1 MYLKIIMKKL
11 FFITICT
18 IILTGCFAPN
28 KTPIVAPPIT
38 PPQAYIEPEEIYD
51 NPGSLYSTAQADGL
65 FADTRARRVGDI
77 VMVKIIENNTAK
89 NKADTTADK
98 KTTNAYG
105 IDAFFGRESIG
116 GGSAKIPVG
125 GVAFGTTSESGTT
138 STGETKREGTIT
150 GTIAARVLRVLPGGL
165 LEIEGVR
172 ETRVNNETQYI
183 VITGLIRPMDI
194 APDNSIE
201 SNRISD
207 AKIAYYGQGVL
218 SEKQKP
224 GWFTRFMDNLWPF

>member
-1 MYLKIIMKKL
+1 MKKL
-11 FFITICT
+11 LFIIVC
-18 IILTGCFAPN
+18 ILTFSACSNAV
-28 KTPIVAPPIT
+28 KQTPVVSPPIT
-38 PPQAYIEPEEIYD
+38 PPPTYIEPEQSVN
-51 NPGSLYSTAQADGL
+51 NPGSIYMNAESDGL
-65 FADTRARRVGDI
+65 FADSRARRVGDI

-98 KTTNAYG
+98 KTTNSYG
-105 IDAFFGRESIG
+105 IDAFFGRNAVG
-116 GGSAKIPVG
+116 VGAAKMPVG
-125 GVAFGTTSESGTT
+125 GVGFGTTSESGTT
-138 STGETKREGTIT
+138 TTGETKREGTIT

-183 VITGLIRPMDI
+183 VVTGLIRPMDI
-194 APDNSIE
+194 EPDNSIA

-218 SEKQKP
+218 SDKQKP
-224 GWFTRFMDNLWPF
+224 GWFTRFIDNVWPF

>member
-1 MYLKIIMKKL
+1 MKKL
-11 FFITICT
+11 FFTSSCIL
-18 IILTGCFAPN
+18 ILTGCSAPN
-28 KTPIVAPPIT
+28 KTPVVAPSIT
-38 PPQAYIEPEEIYD
+38 PPPAYVEPEDSYS
-51 NPGSLYSTAQADGL
+51 NPGSLYSSAESDGL

-77 VMVKIIENNTAK
+77 VMVKIVENNTAK

-98 KTTNAYG
+98 KTTNSYG
-105 IDAFFGRESIG
+105 IDAFFGRQSIG
-116 GGSAKIPVG
+116 GGSTKIPVG

-138 STGETKREGTIT
+138 STGETKREGAIT
-150 GTIAARVLRVLPGGL
+150 GTIAARVLRVMPGGL

-194 APDNSIE
+194 EPDNSIM